1 MLVRPAEP
9 KDVSRIFDL
18 IKELA
23 LYEKA
28 PEQVTNTVE
37 ILHHDLFVDP
47 ICEAIVA
54 AEKGTVHAL
63 PYTIHLIQ
71 LGKGAVCIS
80 RTST

>member
-37 ILHHDLFVDP
+37 ILHHDFAIKSSFYLFWLFLLGV
-47 ICEAIVA
+47 IGYV
-54 AEKGTVHAL
+54 VFVL
-63 PYTIHLIQ
+63 P
-71 LGKGAVCIS
+71 
-80 RTST
+80 